1 MKKTFLM
8 TLIALSISG
17 MSCAQSDTENT
28 AKKQETVQQQFVKER
43 REQAKMAKNLI
54 EQKVLKD
61 AKKQAKQL
69 KKEGWQPAPGT
80 LPLEKQLTDVY
91 TRMYTY
97 EGRFPKYFIGR
108 SSGRSTSAGMA
119 RKQALTRARVDV
131 ASQMKL
137 EVAALTEETDMN
149 TELSAGEVETV
160 AKMVD
165 TSQTMIQQSLGR
177 TEVVLDIMRT
187 TGGKTE
193 SQVAVSYDGNL
204 AKETLLSIFEKEDA
218 QIKQKLQ
225 DLLNK

>member
-1 MKKTFLM
+1 
-8 TLIALSISG
+8 
-17 MSCAQSDTENT
+17 
-28 AKKQETVQQQFVKER
+28 
-43 REQAKMAKNLI
+43 
-54 EQKVLKD
+54 
-61 AKKQAKQL
+61 
-69 KKEGWQPAPGT
+69 
-80 LPLEKQLTDVY
+80 
-91 TRMYTY
+91 
-97 EGRFPKYFIGR
+97 
-108 SSGRSTSAGMA
+108 MA

-137 EVAALTEETDMN
+137 EIAALTEETDMN

>member
-1 MKKTFLM
+1 MEKTFLV
-8 TLIALSISG
+8 TLIALSINS
-17 MSCAQSDTENT
+17 MSWAQSNTENT
-28 AKKQETVQQQFVKER
+28 AKTQAAVQQKIVKER
-43 REQAKMAKNLI
+43 RQQAKIAKNLI

-61 AKKQAKQL
+61 ANKQAKQL
-69 KKEGWQPAPGT
+69 KKEGWRPAPGT
-80 LPLEKQLTDVY
+80 LPLEKQLNEVY
-91 TRMYTY
+91 TRMYMY

-137 EVAALTEETDMN
+137 EIAALTEETDMN

-177 TEVVLDIMRT
+177 TEVVLDIVRT
-187 TGGKTE
+187 LDGKIE

-218 QIKQKLQ
+218 GIKQKLQ
-225 DLLNK
+225 NLLAK

>member
-1 MKKTFLM
+1 MARQK
-8 TLIALSISG
+8 G
-17 MSCAQSDTENT
+17 
-28 AKKQETVQQQFVKER
+28 FVP
-43 REQAKMAKNLI
+43 
-54 EQKVLKD
+54 VLTTN
-61 AKKQAKQL
+61 
-69 KKEGWQPAPGT
+69 GT
-80 LPLEKQLTDVY
+80 LLSKRTD
-91 TRMYTY
+91 MLDALPHKLQISLHSH
-97 EGRFPKYFIGR
+97 EG
-108 SSGRSTSAGMA
+108 
-119 RKQALTRARVDV
+119 

>member
-1 MKKTFLM
+1 MEKTFLV

-17 MSCAQSDTENT
+17 MSWAQSNMENT
-28 AKKQETVQQQFVKER
+28 AKTQAAVQQEFVKER
-43 REQAKMAKNLI
+43 RQQAKMAKNLI

-61 AKKQAKQL
+61 ANKQAKQL

-80 LPLEKQLTDVY
+80 LPLEKQLNEVY
-91 TRMYTY
+91 TRMYMY

-137 EVAALTEETDMN
+137 EIAALTEETDMN

-177 TEVVLDIMRT
+177 TEVVLDIVRT
-187 TGGKTE
+187 LGDKIE

-218 QIKQKLQ
+218 EIKQKLQ
-225 DLLNK
+225 NLLTK

>member
-1 MKKTFLM
+1 M
-8 TLIALSISG
+8 
-17 MSCAQSDTENT
+17 
-28 AKKQETVQQQFVKER
+28 
-43 REQAKMAKNLI
+43 
-54 EQKVLKD
+54 LKD
-61 AKKQAKQL
+61 ANKQAKQL
-69 KKEGWQPAPGT
+69 KKEGWRPAPGT
-80 LPLEKQLTDVY
+80 LPLEKQLNEVY
-91 TRMYTY
+91 TRMYMY

-137 EVAALTEETDMN
+137 EIAALTEETDMN

-177 TEVVLDIMRT
+177 TEVVLDIVRT
-187 TGGKTE
+187 LDGKTE

-218 QIKQKLQ
+218 EIKQKLQ
-225 DLLNK
+225 NLLTK